1 MKRPII
7 AIPIIIFGILLIY
20 LLLSFNAIY
29 YRIGHSNISL
39 LKVES
44 MYNFNEQLENGP
56 IKISTLGDSLTY
68 GQGADNFSEAYPYLL
83 AKKIAG
89 EKQTVNL
96 APLAFP
102 GAMTS
107 DLINYY
113 LDQAVAFQPDIATVL
128 IGVNDLHN
136 HVSLLEFKENYQKI
150 ITTLKTNPQ
159 SKIYLISLPF
169 IGDNVLMLPPY
180 QKYFFEETKKYNE
193 IIKTLA
199 KENQVEYIDITTETA
214 ELFKK
219 SGNHY
224 SADHFHPSALG
235 YKIFEQLIYASINQ

>member
-89 EKQTVNL
+89 EKQTVTL
-96 APLAFP
+96 APFAFP

-107 DLINYY
+107 DLINNY
-113 LDQAVAFQPDIATVL
+113 LDQVVAFQPDIATVL

-136 HVSLLEFKENYQKI
+136 RVSLLEFKENYQKI
-150 ITTLKTNPQ
+150 ITALKTNPQ

-193 IIKTLA
+193 VVKALA

-235 YKIFEQLIYASINQ
+235 YKIFEQLIYAGINQ

>member
-89 EKQTVNL
+89 EKQTVTL
-96 APLAFP
+96 TPLAFP

-107 DLINYY
+107 DLINNY
-113 LDQAVAFQPDIATVL
+113 LDQVVAFQPDIATVL

-150 ITTLKTNPQ
+150 INSLKTNPQ
-159 SKIYLISLPF
+159 TKIYLISLPF

-235 YKIFEQLIYASINQ
+235 YKIFEQLIYAGINQ

>member
-89 EKQTVNL
+89 EKQTVTL
-96 APLAFP
+96 APFAFP

-107 DLINYY
+107 DLINNY
-113 LDQAVAFQPDIATVL
+113 LDQVVAFQPDIATVL

-136 HVSLLEFKENYQKI
+136 RVSLLEFKENYQKI
-150 ITTLKTNPQ
+150 ITALKTNPQ

-193 IIKTLA
+193 VVKALA

-235 YKIFEQLIYASINQ
+235 YKIFEQLIYAGINR